1 MKEQETEKSI
11 LAKVRDSIIVKVMV
25 IGVLMLIMLI
35 PASMVENLI
44 RERQYRKFEAV
55 NEISSKWG
63 REQVLLGPVITLPYQ
78 IITKSSVTDK
88 KGKTHVKT
96 HTRTNYLYILPEELE
111 ITGDLKP
118 EIRYR
123 GIYKAVLYSVDLQI
137 KGSFVDFRKKVEE
150 LGGEHILWN
159 KAVLSVGI
167 TDLRGIRESAA
178 IKINN
183 IEAPIEAGTGMH
195 GITNSGLNTKVNGLE
210 TAEKTA
216 FDINLSLNGSQQISF
231 IPVGK
236 TTKVDITSP
245 WDSPSFD
252 GAYLPVERNISENGF
267 SAKWRVFEFNRN
279 YPQILANSSCD
290 LNQSA
295 FGVRLFIGNDI
306 YQQST
311 RTVKYA
317 VLFIVFTFAT
327 IFLAEIISRTRVHPF
342 QYLMTGLAVSIFY
355 VLLISIS
362 EHLPFSKAYLM
373 SSIAIV
379 VLIFSYVKA
388 IFKKLVMPIVIA
400 TIQIVLYVY
409 FYITLQSEDYALLLG
424 SLGLFTL
431 LAVVMYVTRKINWNK
446 LDYSHES

>member
-1 MKEQETEKSI
+1 METKEQVKGI
-11 LAKVRDSIIVKVMV
+11 AAKIRDSIIVKVIT
-25 IGVLMLIMLI
+25 IGILILIMLI

-44 RERQYRKFEAV
+44 HERQSRKFEAV

-63 REQVLLGPVITLPYQ
+63 QAQVVLGPVITIPYQ
-78 IITKSSVTDK
+78 IITKSTVVDK
-88 KGKTHVKT
+88 KGKAHTKT
-96 HTRTNYLYILPEELE
+96 HISTNYLYILPEDLKVTGE
-111 ITGDLKP
+111 IKP

-123 GIYKAVLYSVDLQI
+123 GIYKAVLYSVDLKI
-137 KGSFVDFRKKVEE
+137 KGSFSDFRNKVSE
-150 LGGEHILWN
+150 LGGDNILWD
-159 KAVLSVGI
+159 KAVLSIGI

-178 IKINN
+178 FKINSKD
-183 IEAPIEAGTGMH
+183 APIEAGTALYGF
-195 GITNSGLNTKVNGLE
+195 TDSGLNTKLKGLKE
-210 TAEKTA
+210 DPKTS
-216 FDINLSLNGSQQISF
+216 FDINLSLNGSQEISF

-236 TTKVDITSP
+236 STEVDISSS

-252 GAYLPVERNISENGF
+252 GAYLPIERKISTDGF

-279 YPQILANSSCD
+279 YPQVLKDNNYDIYP
-290 LNQSA
+290 SA

-342 QYLMTGLAVSIFY
+342 QYLMTGLAVTIFY

-362 EHLPFSKAYLM
+362 EHLAFSSAYLL

-379 VLIFSYVKA
+379 VLIFSYVKC
-388 IFKKLVMPIVIA
+388 IFQKLVMPLVIA
-400 TIQIVLYVY
+400 IIQILLYVY
-409 FYITLQSEDYALLLG
+409 FYITLQSEDYALLMG

-431 LAVVMYVTRKINWNK
+431 LAVVMYVTRKINWSN
-446 LDYSHES
+446 LNLSE